1 MDYPKFLF
9 IVFLMFSSVSWGQ
22 TYKPSDLRQ
31 IFQEHR
37 DNAANFATIYR
48 GRQFNGVMKITEI
61 KERDYNPRSNTA
73 FHVQLENENKLRVS
87 CYAKTQDEIENI
99 SIFKVGQKVIVTGVM
114 NRAYQ
119 PSLLSLDQC
128 LFSDPKY
135 DLEQYCKS
143 NKVYDNGILKSC
155 FGVAKFQPCN
165 VFHCD
170 EIGKTTGIFE
180 RKYQGSDLSFGRTY
194 VSENKDATKITVVI
208 QDSKKNNERYVI
220 SYSKAKKDK
229 GDEYFQFFKER
240 ENVVDG
246 RAEGTI
252 VGTIV
257 ESKKKKNKW
266 GDFGYGVPCKA
277 DTESTYDY
285 GYAFIEYAYNSGA
298 VALQSQY
305 HDDVKNLIAN
315 VSDFIRRRHK
325 TDGKIGEAAKILS
338 LQAEKILES
347 LLQDPEFALNVQ
359 KEKERYDYC
368 DYR

>member
-1 MDYPKFLF
+1 MAYPKFLF
-9 IVFLMFSSVSWGQ
+9 FVFLMFSSVSWGQ
-22 TYKPSDLRQ
+22 NYKPSDLKQ

-37 DNAANFATIYR
+37 DNAANFAIIYR
-48 GRQFNGVMKITEI
+48 SKQFNGVMKITEI
-61 KERDYNPRSNTA
+61 KESDYNPRSNTA
-73 FHVQLENENKLRVS
+73 FHIRLENENKLRVS
-87 CYAKTQDEIENI
+87 CYAKTKDEIKNI
-99 SIFKVGQKVIVTGVM
+99 SIFKVGQKVIVNGVM

-143 NKVYDNGILKSC
+143 NKVYENDILKSC

-165 VFHCD
+165 GFHCD

-180 RKYQGSDLSFGRTY
+180 RKDQGSDLSFGRTY
-194 VSENKDATKITVVI
+194 ISENRDGTAINIVI

-220 SYSKAKKDK
+220 SYQDVRQEV
-229 GDEYFQFFKER
+229 GEERIQFFKER
-240 ENVVDG
+240 ESVVDG

-277 DTESTYDY
+277 DTESTTDY
-285 GYAFIEYAYNSGA
+285 GYASIGLAYNSEA
-298 VALQSQY
+298 AALQSKY

-325 TDGKIGEAAKILS
+325 ADGKIEEAAKILS

-347 LLQDPEFALNVQ
+347 LLQDPEFALNVK